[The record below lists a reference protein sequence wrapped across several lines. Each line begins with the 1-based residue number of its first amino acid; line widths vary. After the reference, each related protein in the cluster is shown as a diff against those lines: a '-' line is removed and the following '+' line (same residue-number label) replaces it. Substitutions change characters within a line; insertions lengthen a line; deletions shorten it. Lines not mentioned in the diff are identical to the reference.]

1 MREIVTAIPVLVL
14 LSLVAAAQG
23 QDKDLT
29 VRTPPPP
36 QSSGGNVAIPQAPV
50 GHRQP
55 TQSGLPPS
63 VRKDEDSTTGG
74 AVVDDLGPLPKICR
88 NC

>member
-23 QDKDLT
+23 QDRDST
-29 VRTPPPP
+29 VQTPPPP
-36 QSSGGNVAIPQAPV
+36 PSAGGTSGVPQAPV

-55 TQSGLPPS
+55 TQSTLPPA
-63 VRKDEDSTTGG
+63 VRKDEDTTGR
-74 AVVDDLGPLPKICR
+74 ATVDELGPLPKICR